1 MSQSLLVFLVAEPE
15 ELPTLKREKPLHVM
29 VQEKLREKQE
39 KERAASLMQGPYAMS
54 AVSIQSILFYIF

>member
-1 MSQSLLVFLVAEPE
+1 MSHSLLVFLVAEPE

-39 KERAASLMQGPYAMS
+39 REKAASLMEGPYAMS
-54 AVSIQSILFYIF
+54 ALAVESMYS